1 MDKCKCGARRCYT
14 EHRPGMAKAGFDCGT
29 YISHQGAERYSREC
43 LFTQLAAAN
52 EKLAESARLATESAQ
67 IADSLAKDL
76 AAANEQC
83 ERSCAEVLDWREKA
97 KAWVN
102 APGVEKLTA
111 DLAAANERAGTYL
124 GEMVRLQEAL
134 AACDESPCVWTVKP
148 SGRDFIPGCA
158 PETSSAE
165 AGWRYAWSAG
175 FVKSMTYCPHC
186 GHKIAPLPAAP
197 EVGK

>member
-1 MDKCKCGARRCYT
+1 MPCERKHIEAIREQRRRC
-14 EHRPGMAKAGFDCGT
+14 CV
-29 YISHQGAERYSREC
+29 YS
-43 LFTQLAAAN
+43 LDAYPDAAM
-52 EKLAESARLATESAQ
+52 RLD
-67 IADSLAKDL
+67 IAL
-76 AAANEQC
+76 
-83 ERSCAEVLDWREKA
+83 R
-97 KAWVN
+97 
-102 APGVEKLTA
+102 
-111 DLAAANERAGTYL
+111 
-124 GEMVRLQEAL
+124 EAL
-134 AACDESPCVWTVKP
+134 AARDESPCVWTVKP